1 MATNQRDPFLPK
13 NKHEEVA
20 FSRWG
25 IGWRTPAFIIICYLV
40 ALVLAA
46 LHLVLFKY
54 LDELPAE
61 GPDRKIQQSYVT
73 TASNILATGFQVFLQ
88 ASLGCSFVQYLW
100 YLLRVRTLRVAA
112 IENLFILRSQ
122 IYFLFRMSNLRTA
135 PVLVSLAS
143 FIWALYVVTSF
154 PPGAL
159 TVEPANFTKVVPMVV
174 PTFNASF
181 MGNGTG
187 ADAYAFALDRI
198 VPTIPDFITSRSTHS
213 AAMDE
218 VSILTS
224 NRSLLGSTFPSSL
237 QRLSNSVIVSGAANP
252 ILSPCGANCS
262 YTTAFDAPYFQCI
275 TVMSNFTVDVKKMV
289 GGQPQAYTGVF
300 TSDDLKDQRRGKE
313 TNTFIDTAPE
323 LQALGR
329 SNATFVTKL
338 QSPIAI
344 SSDKD
349 MVLMSRQE
357 MTCST
362 AQMKYTVLHTFRNTE
377 LSTNITTG
385 AVRAL
390 NSFYQIPME
399 NLYGNNTVPGLLLP
413 GFYDKSLVLGTGP
426 VNWTDQ
432 SLQWYHDLNLIN
444 IIDTVSSSIAG
455 GYKAL
460 SWENRTEPNVTIPGF
475 GNILWSVNVD
485 WLDAIV
491 EVTSSGGFGNGL
503 SITGPF
509 NGTLIANSRLN
520 EYFGR
525 VQKNT
530 ELSEHGPVIGFKI
543 TQDLLNE
550 MLMNVT
556 MSTITAYDFWNTTVN
571 VTVDNLINVYKFSR
585 PLNLIVP
592 YSASLLIALP
602 FIVLGLWA
610 LYQNGVP
617 ATDGGFIQLITTS
630 TGSRKLRNAA
640 AGGCLGASE
649 NAPSALKNLRVRYG
663 EVMGSEGDRKG
674 RVVRRAGFGTEDE
687 IRPLVKGAKYGVM
700 KDERVIGFES
710 LAGSEIWGRA
720 L

>member
-1 MATNQRDPFLPK
+1 LNT
-13 NKHEEVA
+13 
-20 FSRWG
+20 
-25 IGWRTPAFIIICYLV
+25 I

-100 YLLRVRTLRVAA
+100 YLLRVRTLQVAA
-112 IENLFILRSQ
+112 IENLFVLRSQ
-122 IYFLFRMSNLRTA
+122 IFFLFRLSNLKTA
-135 PVLVSLAS
+135 PVLVTITEFERRCSEL
-143 FIWALYVVTSF
+143 
-154 PPGAL
+154 GN
-159 TVEPANFTKVVPMVV
+159 VEPSK
-174 PTFNASF
+174 
-181 MGNGTG
+181 
-187 ADAYAFALDRI
+187 D
-198 VPTIPDFITSRSTHS
+198 
-213 AAMDE
+213 
-218 VSILTS
+218 
-224 NRSLLGSTFPSSL
+224 LLL
-237 QRLSNSVIVSGAANP
+237 VRVY
-252 ILSPCGANCS
+252 ILS
-262 YTTAFDAPYFQCI
+262 
-275 TVMSNFTVDVKKMV
+275 
-289 GGQPQAYTGVF
+289 YTGVF

-313 TNTFIDTAPE
+313 TNTFINTAPE

-344 SSDKD
+344 SSDRG
-349 MVLMSRQE
+349 MVLMSKQE
-357 MTCST
+357 MTCSA
-362 AQMKYTVLHTFRNTE
+362 AQVSYTVLNTYRDTV
-377 LSTNITTG
+377 LSTNVTTG
-385 AVRAL
+385 SVRPL
-390 NSFYQIPME
+390 SSFYQIPME

-413 GFYDKSLVLGTGP
+413 GFYEKSLILGTGP
-426 VNWTDQ
+426 VNWTEQ
-432 SLQWYHDLNLIN
+432 SLQWYHNLNLIN
-444 IIDTVSSSIAG
+444 IIDTVSASIAG

-475 GNILWSVNVD
+475 GDVLWSMDVD

-491 EVTSSGGFGNGL
+491 EVSG
-503 SITGPF
+503 ITLTASGPF

-520 EYFGR
+520 EYFSQ

-530 ELSEHGPVIGFKI
+530 ELSEHGPVIAFKI

-556 MSTITAYDFWNTTVN
+556 MSTITAYGFWNTTVKA
-571 VTVDNLINVYKFSR
+571 TVDNFINVYRFSR

-592 YSASLLIALP
+592 YPASLLVALP
-602 FIVLGLWA
+602 FIVMGLWA

-617 ATDGGFIQLITTS
+617 AIDGGFIQLITTS
-630 TGSRKLRNAA
+630 TGSRNLQNAA

-649 NAPSALKNLRVRYG
+649 NAPLALKKLRVRYG
-663 EVMGSEGDRKG
+663 EIMGSEENRKG
-674 RVVRRAGFGTEDE
+674 KVVKRAGFGTEDE

-700 KDERVIGFES
+700 KDERVVGFES